1 MYVLVLVSCPDKGE
15 AARIGRMAVE
25 KRLAACATLIP
36 EARSVYRWKGRVEE
50 ADEALL
56 ILKTREELFQ
66 RLERLVAENHPYTVP
81 EIISLKI
88 DEGHIPYLEWIR
100 EET

>member
-1 MYVLVLVSCPDKGE
+1 MVSCPDKGE

-88 DEGHIPYLEWIR
+88 DEGHMPYLEWIR

>member
-1 MYVLVLVSCPDKGE
+1 
-15 AARIGRMAVE
+15 VE

-88 DEGHIPYLEWIR
+88 DEGHMPYLEWIR